1 LDNMDLFYTDP
12 KYRIAYS
19 ILTAMMNLHIM
30 NSRLKPTEIKKPEP
44 SGTSSGDRSSFGT
57 RDEPQRNSCDKRND
71 NEKKEEVIIDLS
83 KPVTGNAKILELS
96 QALEI

>member
-1 LDNMDLFYTDP
+1 
-12 KYRIAYS
+12 
-19 ILTAMMNLHIM
+19 MNTKQKMVSKVL
-30 NSRLKPTEIKKPEP
+30 LEP